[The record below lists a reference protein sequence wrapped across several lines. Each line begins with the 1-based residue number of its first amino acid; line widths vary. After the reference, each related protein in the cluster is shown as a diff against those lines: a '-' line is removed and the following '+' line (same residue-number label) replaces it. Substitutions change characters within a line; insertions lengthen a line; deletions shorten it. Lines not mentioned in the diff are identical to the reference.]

1 MAKDCLIYEMMFR
14 WQATELVALVDLLN
28 EVLQREPA
36 VSAGFG
42 KDYYDYLQPEDR
54 RCADILLKTSE
65 RVGEWARRHSRV
77 PPHDVTV
84 LLRWWILVMMT
95 FDVRVQ
101 LFLLTD
107 TVLPHLLGLKRPSD
121 ALAKH
126 SIQAVMY
133 CLDTWLQRNFQSVS
147 EMCEWIQ
154 ASLDDDNDGDTH
166 DCQESSSSSSS
177 SSTTTAVVA
186 AAPRKPSPASPSPS
200 PSASSRLMIDK
211 IACEPLA
218 DDIVVQARQRY
229 LSSEHHWRRWQ
240 QQQQQQHMSTALMGL
255 PLTATLAMLIAV
267 EASS

>member
-65 RVGEWARRHSRV
+65 RVGEWARQQSRV
-77 PPHDVTV
+77 PSHDVTV

-107 TVLPHLLGLKRPSD
+107 TMLPHLLGLKRPSD
-121 ALAKH
+121 AVAKH

-154 ASLDDDNDGDTH
+154 ASLDDDDDDDDDVDDDNDGDMH
-166 DCQESSSSSSS
+166 DCQESS
-177 SSTTTAVVA
+177 TATAAVA

-200 PSASSRLMIDK
+200 ASSRLMIDK
-211 IACEPLA
+211 IAREPLA

-229 LSSEHHWRRWQ
+229 LSSEHHWRW
-240 QQQQQQHMSTALMGL
+240 QQQHMSTALTGL